1 MTVMNRQYTLADSD
15 FEFFQRLITVQT
27 GIVINETKKELV
39 YSRLSKRIRAL
50 GLSGFSEYIDLLR
63 NVDSKD
69 ELVAVINAITTN
81 LTAFF
86 REEHHFEYIEQTLLP
101 ELIRKNR
108 NSKKIRIWS
117 AGCSTGEEPYS
128 LAMVLAEN
136 LGADWDWKI
145 LATDIDTD
153 VLNTARSR
161 IYSAERI
168 TGISAERQKR
178 WLKKGT
184 GPNSG
189 LVQIKKELGEH
200 ISFNPLNLMDRPWPM
215 SGKFDFIFCRNV
227 IIYFDMP
234 TKTKLVERY
243 ADQLVDDGHLFIGHS
258 ESLFQVTDRYDSVG
272 NTIYRKR

>member
-50 GLSGFSEYIDLLR
+50 GLSGFKEYIDLLR

-86 REEHHFEYIEQTLLP
+86 REEHHFEYIENTLLP
-101 ELIRKNR
+101 ELIRSKR
-108 NSKKIRIWS
+108 EQKKIRIWS

-136 LGADWDWKI
+136 LGSDWDWKI

-168 TGISAERQKR
+168 TGISPERQKR

-189 LVQIKKELGEH
+189 LVQVKKSLGEH
-200 ISFNPLNLMDRPWPM
+200 ISFTPLNLMDSPWPM
-215 SGKFDFIFCRNV
+215 RGQFDFIFCRNV

-243 ADQLVDDGHLFIGHS
+243 ADQLVDHGHLFIGHS
-258 ESLFQVTDRYDSVG
+258 ESLFQVTDCYDSVG

>member
-1 MTVMNRQYTLADSD
+1 MTAINRQYTLADSD

-50 GLSGFSEYIDLLR
+50 GLSGFKEYIDLLR

-86 REEHHFEYIEQTLLP
+86 REEHHFEYIEKTLLP
-101 ELIRKNR
+101 ELIRKKRDN
-108 NSKKIRIWS
+108 KTIRVWS

-136 LGADWDWKI
+136 LSADWDWKI

-161 IYSAERI
+161 VYSAERI
-168 TGISAERQKR
+168 TGISPERQKR

-189 LVQIKKELGEH
+189 LVQIKKSLGEH
-200 ISFNPLNLMDRPWPM
+200 ISFKPLNLMDSPWPM

-234 TKTKLVERY
+234 TKKKLVERY

-258 ESLFQVTDRYDSVG
+258 ESLFQVTDCYDSVG